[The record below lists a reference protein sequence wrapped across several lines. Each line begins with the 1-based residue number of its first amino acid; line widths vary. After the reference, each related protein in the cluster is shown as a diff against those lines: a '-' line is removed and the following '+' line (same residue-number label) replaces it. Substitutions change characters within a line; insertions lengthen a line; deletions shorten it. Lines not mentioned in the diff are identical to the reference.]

1 MKEGRKYL
9 EQHLPQVA
17 AGQEWLSLDGCKVAE
32 ILSSDRL
39 QCREEEVWMAAVKW
53 AENQEKLDNK
63 EWLAILKEVR
73 LDLIKLDFYEKN
85 VKPHPLME
93 KTEESETTSEM
104 QEPLSLDRDTES
116 PPEARHR
123 LPLVVAPRESTSSL
137 RRPLPTRPV
146 VSKSPILLTTMV

>member
-1 MKEGRKYL
+1 MLLLYRYGEVHVLTDVMTEGRKYL

-17 AGQEWLSLDGCKVAE
+17 GGQEWLSLEGCKVVE

-93 KTEESETTSEM
+93 KTEDHYSPSVPRTPSIFL
-104 QEPLSLDRDTES
+104 LSLI
-116 PPEARHR
+116 H
-123 LPLVVAPRESTSSL
+123 
-137 RRPLPTRPV
+137 
-146 VSKSPILLTTMV
+146 I